1 MLCFLDW
8 WKYWVY
14 FRINRLCYSLV
25 VQIHKMKYKK
35 KDKKI
40 YIDTGNGFAI
50 IMVSLS
56 KSRCSQTKT
65 EDKYILQTFSYH
77 YMNAT

>member
-1 MLCFLDW
+1 
-8 WKYWVY
+8 
-14 FRINRLCYSLV
+14 
-25 VQIHKMKYKK
+25 MKYKK
-35 KDKKI
+35 KDEKI

>member
-1 MLCFLDW
+1 
-8 WKYWVY
+8 
-14 FRINRLCYSLV
+14 
-25 VQIHKMKYKK
+25 MKYKK
-35 KDKKI
+35 KDEKI

-65 EDKYILQTFSYH
+65 EGKYILQTFSYH